1 MSVATILC
9 IKDEAINMN
18 DSFSFEKTILVTGSG
33 GQLGMELRNLLD
45 HYPNYKFLF
54 TSKEDLPIDDFKLV
68 KKYFEKQQI
77 NHCINCAG
85 YTAVDKAESEKDKAF
100 DTNANAVGNLSAM
113 CKAHQS
119 QLIHISSDYVF
130 DGTSPIPYKED
141 DRVSPVNVYGSSKL
155 KGEEL
160 VLNNNSSAII
170 IRTSWVYSSFGNN
183 FVKTMLRLLNE
194 KETINVVSDQ
204 YGCPTY
210 AADLATAI
218 MTIISKED
226 EGSPATGIFNFCNE
240 GITTWYDF
248 AKAIKK
254 FIKSNCPINPIPSS
268 EYPMPAK
275 RPQYSVLDTT
285 KIKDTFDITI
295 PKWKESLHKCLEILN

>member
-1 MSVATILC
+1 M
-9 IKDEAINMN
+9 KQINMN

-33 GQLGMELRNLLD
+33 GQLGMELSNLSKQ
-45 HYPNYKFLF
+45 YPNYKFLF
-54 TSKEDLPIDDFKLV
+54 TSKEDLPIDDFKLI
-68 KKYFEKQQI
+68 KKYFEQQQI
-77 NHCINCAG
+77 DYCINCAG
-85 YTAVDKAESEKDKAF
+85 YTAVDKAESEKEKAF
-100 DTNANAVGNLSAM
+100 DINADAVGNLSAM
-113 CKAHQS
+113 CKAHQA

-130 DGTSPIPYKED
+130 DGTSAIPYKED
-141 DRVSPVNVYGSSKL
+141 DRVSPINVYGSSKL

-183 FVKTMLRLLNE
+183 FVKTMLRLLKE

-210 AADLATAI
+210 AADLAAAI
-218 MTIISKED
+218 MTIVDKE
-226 EGSPATGIFNFCNE
+226 EGGNPTTGIFNFCNE
-240 GITTWYDF
+240 GTTTWYDF

-254 FIKSNCPINPIPSS
+254 FAKSSCTINPIPSS